1 MRILI
6 TAGPTREALDP
17 VRYLSNRSSG
27 KMGYALAEAAV
38 EAGHE
43 VVLVSGPVSLPR
55 PAGAEV
61 IAVESARQMFEAV
74 RDRLAEC
81 DAAIFAAAVADYRPV
96 SVSEQKI
103 KKTGERLVLELERTE
118 DILGSARSVFGF
130 RGVLA
135 GFAAESEKLVE
146 HAREKLE
153 RKGCDVII
161 ANDITQPGIGFDSA
175 ENAVT
180 LCLPGGRT
188 KSLPRQPK
196 TQLARALLAELT
208 IHRLSM
214 RSEAARRFIAGHQ
227 GRLTDDLVRGLRAA
241 VYASNDYHAWS
252 EGLVRMGRV
261 HGAKGVTVEHYRE
274 FRVVFLATLAELD
287 AQRWAAQPEL
297 AQAWAMFFDCLTGH
311 LARGLVN
318 AAAQQIAA

>member
-17 VRYLSNRSSG
+17 VRYLTNRSSG
-27 KMGYALAEAAV
+27 RMGYAIAEAAV

-43 VVLVSGPVSLPR
+43 VVLVSGPVSLAK
-55 PAGAEV
+55 PAGVEV

-74 RDRLAEC
+74 QKSLAGC
-81 DAAIFAAAVADYRPV
+81 DVAIFAAAVADYRPM

-103 KKTGERLVLELERTE
+103 KKTGERLVLELARTE

-161 ANDITQPGIGFDSA
+161 ANDITQPGIGFDSQ

-180 LCLPGGRT
+180 LCLPGDQT
-188 KSLPRQPK
+188 IHLPRQSK
-196 TQLARALLAELT
+196 SSLARE
-208 IHRLSM
+208 II
-214 RSEAARRFIAGHQ
+214 RFVTQIP
-227 GRLTDDLVRGLRAA
+227 RA
-241 VYASNDYHAWS
+241 
-252 EGLVRMGRV
+252 
-261 HGAKGVTVEHYRE
+261 
-274 FRVVFLATLAELD
+274 
-287 AQRWAAQPEL
+287 
-297 AQAWAMFFDCLTGH
+297 
-311 LARGLVN
+311 
-318 AAAQQIAA
+318 

>member
-17 VRYLSNRSSG
+17 VRYLTNRSSG
-27 KMGYALAEAAV
+27 RMGYAIAEAAV

-43 VVLVSGPVSLPR
+43 VVLVSGPVSLAK
-55 PAGAEV
+55 PAGVEV

-74 RDRLAEC
+74 QKSLAGC
-81 DAAIFAAAVADYRPV
+81 DVAIFAAAVADYRPV

-103 KKTGERLVLELERTE
+103 KKKGEKLVLELERTE

-146 HAREKLE
+146 HAREKLQ

-161 ANDITQPGIGFDSA
+161 ANDITQPGIGFDSQ

-180 LCLPGGRT
+180 LCLPGDQTIQLPQQSKAALAREIIRFVT
-188 KSLPRQPK
+188 QLPR
-196 TQLARALLAELT
+196 A
-208 IHRLSM
+208 
-214 RSEAARRFIAGHQ
+214 
-227 GRLTDDLVRGLRAA
+227 
-241 VYASNDYHAWS
+241 
-252 EGLVRMGRV
+252 
-261 HGAKGVTVEHYRE
+261 
-274 FRVVFLATLAELD
+274 
-287 AQRWAAQPEL
+287 
-297 AQAWAMFFDCLTGH
+297 
-311 LARGLVN
+311 
-318 AAAQQIAA
+318 

>member
-43 VVLVSGPVSLPR
+43 VVLVSGPVSLPK
-55 PAGAEV
+55 PAGAVV

-74 RDRLAEC
+74 RDRLAGC

-188 KSLPRQPK
+188 KSLPRQSK
-196 TQLARALLAELT
+196 VEIAREIVRLIEQL
-208 IHRLSM
+208 S
-214 RSEAARRFIAGHQ
+214 
-227 GRLTDDLVRGLRAA
+227 
-241 VYASNDYHAWS
+241 AS
-252 EGLVRMGRV
+252 R
-261 HGAKGVTVEHYRE
+261 
-274 FRVVFLATLAELD
+274 
-287 AQRWAAQPEL
+287 
-297 AQAWAMFFDCLTGH
+297 
-311 LARGLVN
+311 
-318 AAAQQIAA
+318 